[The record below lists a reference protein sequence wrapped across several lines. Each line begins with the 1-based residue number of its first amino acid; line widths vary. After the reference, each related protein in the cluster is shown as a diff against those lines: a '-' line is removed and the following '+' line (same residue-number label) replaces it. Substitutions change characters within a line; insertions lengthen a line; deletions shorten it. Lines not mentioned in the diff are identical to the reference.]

1 MTTGVTASQ
10 LRQIIER
17 IERLEIEKSDIQDNI
32 KQVLSEAKAN
42 GFDTKAI
49 KEIIKLR
56 KKDNEQRAE
65 EEAVLETYMSALGMD

>member
-17 IERLEIEKSDIQDNI
+17 IERLEIEKSDIQESI

-56 KKDNEQRAE
+56 KKDNDQRAE